1 MLTIRTLWVII
12 CLMTEIGN
20 SKHKAGRIQWCGA
33 TMPPHCNKKRISRI
47 G

>member
-1 MLTIRTLWVII
+1 MLTISTHWTII

-20 SKHKAGRIQWCGA
+20 TKHKTARIQWCGA
-33 TMPPHCNKKRISRI
+33 TMPPHCNKTHTRI